1 MTTQLPATGDSSHK
15 LPQILDER
23 AGLPQTG
30 TSAHAPAGLPVAS
43 AAPSARTQQPPH
55 AFAGLQPEVPHVRP
69 AVAPPASPKMP
80 LNTKGAIVGAI
91 LGAVVGLVTDRVMD
105 QKINPHILPE
115 KPTHVATSSAT
126 DEALR
131 RQFKNYT
138 PPAAKNKEDTL
149 AKFKTGPDTPGTTMS
164 VIFCALA
171 GAAMG
176 FTSGK
181 FKMAKIAERDKLVK
195 AGVEAQRKAET
206 ADFAYYK
213 NIYGN
218 DEAARRAMAVEHPD
232 TWGAAQKA
240 QQAATAKPKPP
251 AM

>member
-1 MTTQLPATGDSSHK
+1 MTAQLPTTSDSSPK
-15 LPQILDER
+15 LPQTLDER

-30 TSAHAPAGLPVAS
+30 TNANASAGLPVAS
-43 AAPSARTQQPPH
+43 AAPSARTEQPH
-55 AFAGLQPEVPHVRP
+55 AFAGLQPEAPHARP

-91 LGAVVGLVTDRVMD
+91 VGAVVGWATDRVMD
-105 QKINPHILPE
+105 QKINPHILPAE
-115 KPTHVATSSAT
+115 PTHVATSPAT

-149 AKFKTGPDTPGTTMS
+149 AKFKTGPDTPGMTMS

-176 FTSGK
+176 FASGK
-181 FKMAKIAERDKLVK
+181 FKMAKALENDKLVK
-195 AGVEAQRKAET
+195 AGVEAQRAAENAKYT
-206 ADFAYYK
+206 FYK
-213 NIYGN
+213 NQYGS
-218 DEAARRAMAVEHPD
+218 DDAARQAMAADHPD
-232 TWGAAQKA
+232 TWGAVQKA
-240 QQAATAKPKPP
+240 QQAATAKSKPP

>member
-1 MTTQLPATGDSSHK
+1 MTTQLPATGDNSPK
-15 LPQILDER
+15 LPQTFDER

-30 TSAHAPAGLPVAS
+30 TNAGLPVAS
-43 AAPSARTQQPPH
+43 GAPSAKTQQPPH
-55 AFAGLQPEVPHVRP
+55 ALAGLHEAPHVRP

-91 LGAVVGLVTDRVMD
+91 VGAVVGWATDRVMD
-105 QKINPHILPE
+105 QKINPHILPAE
-115 KPTHVATSSAT
+115 PTHVATSSAT

-176 FTSGK
+176 FASGK

-195 AGVEAQRKAET
+195 AGVEAQRAAENAKFT
-206 ADFAYYK
+206 FYR
-213 NIYGN
+213 NQYGN
-218 DEAARRAMAVEHPD
+218 DDAARAAMAADYPD
-232 TWGAAQKA
+232 TWGAVLKA
-240 QQAATAKPKPP
+240 QQAATAKTKPP
-251 AM
+251 TP